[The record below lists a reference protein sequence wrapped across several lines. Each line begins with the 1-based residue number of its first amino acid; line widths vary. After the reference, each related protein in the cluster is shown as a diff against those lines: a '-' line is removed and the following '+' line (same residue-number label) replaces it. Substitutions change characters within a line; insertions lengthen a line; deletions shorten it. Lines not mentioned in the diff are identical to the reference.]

1 MSFDEEN
8 VDNNFM
14 GNIYNITLKLQTNSS
29 NNSFSIRKIEP
40 SKLHTFHFFLW
51 KVYCF
56 FLTLITPSSWPNSY
70 EYWLGIYVYWPKGY
84 EY

>member
-1 MSFDEEN
+1 MFYDFQRTNLKTLVSTMSFDEEN

-40 SKLHTFHFFLW
+40 SKLHTFHFFL
-51 KVYCF
+51 
-56 FLTLITPSSWPNSY
+56 
-70 EYWLGIYVYWPKGY
+70 
-84 EY
+84 